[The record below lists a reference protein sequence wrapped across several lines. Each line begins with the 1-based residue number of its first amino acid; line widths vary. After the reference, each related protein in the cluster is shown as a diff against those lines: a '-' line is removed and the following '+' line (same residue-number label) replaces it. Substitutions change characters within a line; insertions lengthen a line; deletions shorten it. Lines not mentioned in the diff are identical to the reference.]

1 VDICVLHGAMSNF
14 FLNEAQE
21 TVWPKKCKITTNI
34 ITEIALETVT
44 LRARAELADNANT
57 NAVAGS
63 FRKDK
68 AIPNS

>member
-34 ITEIALETVT
+34 TEIALETVT
-44 LRARAELADNANT
+44 LRGRAELADN
-57 NAVAGS
+57 
-63 FRKDK
+63 
-68 AIPNS
+68 IC